1 MKKKTALTLSAIAL
15 LSAGVT
21 FGVKF
26 KKKKDFE
33 KTLKT
38 ILIPDAEKQL
48 ESLLREDAALND
60 SIDFYHALLLTQSSK
75 ADGQRIAEKHN
86 KLLGENNPTIY
97 SDLRQ
102 ISKTLGLMEGDWS
115 RAKNRLYK
123 QLEPYDVGEG
133 NYYGEDDKI
142 DKLLEFDLY
151 LDQGM
156 TSDMYKKLSEGETW
170 PDIPG
175 EYQQW
180 IGPRYNDVRPSFLDE
195 EPFDYYIEILQAE
208 IKATGGEYRDGNG
221 RVFYP
226 ITSAEEIKELLVAIK
241 FFVNNFD
248 NSRGVIKSEY
258 VKQINDQIKALL
270 PQIEKQIKLET
281 SRDNTA
287 KKLKDFKSAK
297 VAVEK
302 RVGQQRQKLHV
313 LKNTEISKLMREQ
326 RNK

>member
-48 ESLLREDAALND
+48 ESLLREDASLND

-97 SDLRQ
+97 SDLRK
-102 ISKTLGLMEGDWS
+102 ISKTLGLMGEDWS

-123 QLEPYDVGEG
+123 QLEPYAIGDG
-133 NYYGEDDKI
+133 YYDDNDKAN
-142 DKLLEFDLY
+142 KLLESKSY
-151 LDQGM
+151 LTDGM
-156 TSDMYKKLSEGETW
+156 TENLARIDA

-175 EYQQW
+175 GYQQW
-180 IGPRYNDVRPSFLDE
+180 IGARYNDVYPSFYGWGD
-195 EPFDYYIEILQAE
+195 FYYYVDVLQSE
-208 IKATGGEYRDGNG
+208 IKATRGEYKDTYND

-226 ITSAEEIKELLVAIK
+226 ITSAEEIKELLLAIK

-248 NSRGVIKSEY
+248 NSRGVINSEY

-287 KKLKDFKSAK
+287 KKLKDFKTAK
-297 VAVEK
+297 VAVEQ
-302 RVGQQRQKLHV
+302 RVEQQQKKLHV
-313 LKNTEISKLMREQ
+313 LKNTEISKLMHEQ

>member
-48 ESLLREDAALND
+48 ESLLREDASLND

-86 KLLGENNPTIY
+86 KFLGENNPTIY

-102 ISKTLGLMEGDWS
+102 ISKTLGLMGEDWY

-123 QLEPYDVGEG
+123 QLEPYAIGDG
-133 NYYGEDDKI
+133 YYDDNDKAN
-142 DKLLEFDLY
+142 KLLESKSY
-151 LDQGM
+151 LTDGM
-156 TSDMYKKLSEGETW
+156 TENLARIDA

-175 EYQQW
+175 GYQQW
-180 IGPRYNDVRPSFLDE
+180 IGARYNDVYPSFYGWGD
-195 EPFDYYIEILQAE
+195 FYYYVDVLQAE
-208 IKATGGEYRDGNG
+208 IKATRGEYKDTYND

-226 ITSAEEIKELLVAIK
+226 ITSAEEIKELLLAIK
-241 FFVNNFD
+241 FFANNFD
-248 NSRGVIKSEY
+248 NSRGIINSEY
-258 VKQINDQIKALL
+258 VKQINNQIKALL
-270 PQIEKQIKLET
+270 PQIENQIKLET